1 MRNMYAHPAYT
12 PRGVM
17 KVLPFWEYRYP
28 RTFIG
33 LDTTGAALCVI
44 AGAFLCAV
52 GYYPWGVVVLAVA
65 ALRSW
70 IAYQLVQFV
79 HS

>member
-1 MRNMYAHPAYT
+1 MRNMYAHPTYV
-12 PRGVM
+12 PRGIM

-33 LDTTGAALCVI
+33 LDATGAALCVI
-44 AGAFLCAV
+44 VGVVLCAV
-52 GYYPWGVVVLAVA
+52 GYYPWGVLLLAVA

-79 HS
+79 QS

>member
-1 MRNMYAHPAYT
+1 MRNMYAHPNYV
-12 PRGVM
+12 PRGIM

-28 RTFIG
+28 KAFIG
-33 LDTTGAALCVI
+33 MDASGAALCVI
-44 AGAFLCAV
+44 AAVILCSV
-52 GYYPWGVVVLAVA
+52 GYYPWGVVLLAVA

-79 HS
+79 QS